1 MLDTASVP
9 RRSYD
14 IEDYID
20 ILRRNLRWIL
30 APAFAGLVIAT
41 VIAYSKEDK
50 YISSASIRV
59 VPQQIS
65 QKVVESLTTQDMADR
80 INGMAQS
87 ILSRQT
93 LTSIINNFGLY
104 KDELKKEPMEDVID
118 KMRTSIPIRPTEGVA
133 ASGRVMPAMQIS
145 FIYPD
150 KYVAQKVCADL
161 VSRFIDASS
170 QATNESTQ
178 AVHVFIQ
185 DELAQAKQQLD
196 ELDAKLADFRTKN
209 AGRLPEEMQMNM
221 QQMTALEGRVGQ
233 INDQLNRNAEQ
244 RMLLESQL
252 NMAKDRLSAVKSPQ
266 ITAHNDKIN
275 DMNRQIENLEMSIL
289 SMKDRYTD
297 EHPDLQA
304 ARDRLAF
311 LQKQRDAAMKE
322 KVTADSSAYDPA
334 TATPERMNAQDQITS
349 INTQMKALALEAAQ
363 YRRDLASTNAAIR
376 QFQVR
381 LQGIPAGE
389 KEYADLLRDRDL
401 VRAKYLDLAANRA
414 RSTVAMHLEQRRQGE
429 TLELIDAASLPT
441 EPFQPKRGATLPI
454 GAVIGLV
461 IGVVIV
467 AIREMKDT
475 SLKNLKDARMYTQLN
490 ILGSVPLLE
499 NDVVV
504 QRRKQMAWVGWTT
517 ATLAGLA
524 IMTASVARY
533 YLAKG

>member
-1 MLDTASVP
+1 
-9 RRSYD
+9 
-14 IEDYID
+14 
-20 ILRRNLRWIL
+20 
-30 APAFAGLVIAT
+30 
-41 VIAYSKEDK
+41 
-50 YISSASIRV
+50 
-59 VPQQIS
+59 
-65 QKVVESLTTQDMADR
+65 
-80 INGMAQS
+80 
-87 ILSRQT
+87 
-93 LTSIINNFGLY
+93 
-104 KDELKKEPMEDVID
+104 
-118 KMRTSIPIRPTEGVA
+118 
-133 ASGRVMPAMQIS
+133 
-145 FIYPD
+145 
-150 KYVAQKVCADL
+150 
-161 VSRFIDASS
+161 
-170 QATNESTQ
+170 
-178 AVHVFIQ
+178 
-185 DELAQAKQQLD
+185 
-196 ELDAKLADFRTKN
+196 
-209 AGRLPEEMQMNM
+209 MNM